1 MDKVVEEGGVQRRF
15 SATPI
20 VPTLSVP
27 IIAPTLSAHPPAVK
41 GGLLLCI
48 ELPSQTIFFSAQ
60 GKFPSAQK
68 KVKKTAQR
76 KFSTNFL
83 LGWIILWINL
93 LEWMILLGWIIILVW
108 KILPGWNRLLSC
120 QTFAPSMYVYRYLC
134 IQPQPMISI

>member
-1 MDKVVEEGGVQRRF
+1 MDKVMEEGGVQRRF

-60 GKFPSAQK
+60 GKFPSARK
-68 KVKKTAQR
+68 KIKKNSAKKIFY
-76 KFSTNFL
+76 KFSTRMDNPMDKSTRMDDPTRMD
-83 LGWIILWINL
+83 NH
-93 LEWMILLGWIIILVW
+93 
-108 KILPGWNRLLSC
+108 
-120 QTFAPSMYVYRYLC
+120 TSMENPTRKE
-134 IQPQPMISI
+134 